1 MHGASSDGA
10 FKLDEARG
18 QGSAIPSS
26 VFAFA
31 ELALEAPAAVATAVQ
46 ALGPCCS
53 AEACREAPVNT
64 AFSLLMLWKRHW
76 YLRFAWKRQW

>member
-18 QGSAIPSS
+18 HGNAIVSS

-31 ELALEAPAAVATAVQ
+31 ELSMEAPAVVATR
-46 ALGPCCS
+46 P
-53 AEACREAPVNT
+53 
-64 AFSLLMLWKRHW
+64 
-76 YLRFAWKRQW
+76 